1 MAHLAVFFWVN
12 GQDMNLLNE
21 VDQLL
26 TISGAAW
33 AAAIYLYASK
43 ETFSDEA
50 LLGRSTFNNLQ
61 ALDLEAFRKFSKKTI
76 FLKEKTHPREI

>member
-1 MAHLAVFFWVN
+1 
-12 GQDMNLLNE
+12 MNLLNE

-33 AAAIYLYASK
+33 AASIYLYASK

-50 LLGRSTFNNLQ
+50 LLGTSTFNNLQ
-61 ALDLEAFRKFSKKTI
+61 SLSLQAKS
-76 FLKEKTHPREI
+76 RETNCWKSIPGNL